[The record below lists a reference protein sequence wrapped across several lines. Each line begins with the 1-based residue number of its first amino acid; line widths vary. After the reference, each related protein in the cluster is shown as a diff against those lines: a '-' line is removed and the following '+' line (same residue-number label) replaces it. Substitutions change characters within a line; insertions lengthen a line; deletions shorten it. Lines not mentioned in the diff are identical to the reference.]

1 MPDARIEVR
10 VRSDGTVRAR
20 RLADNA
26 PSAIGEVRYDK
37 LHADL
42 IGLFERWLTL
52 RDRDWREE
60 EIRVFGSLLHQCL
73 FSDEIWFW
81 IQAQIDTR
89 AAGTRIRLEL
99 IFPADPPYSR
109 LAAIPWEYLYR
120 PDRRRKNGIF
130 LAADPGLIL
139 SRYIP
144 LEDGEPEGDFTPG
157 QQLQVLV
164 VVSQPADP
172 RLDPVEYED
181 VLAAIRETCDKLGF
195 VRTEM
200 HNPTADALRVQALQG
215 PHLVHFMGHGEFD
228 PVRGQ
233 GSLAFR
239 HPDRGTDWVDDRRL
253 ATLLT
258 QEGTGPR
265 AIVLHSCEGGRT
277 DFTASFAGV
286 APQLIRSGVQ
296 CVAAMQYAVTNETAI
311 AFSVSLYERLADG
324 VDLDTAV
331 QDSRSRISLES
342 VPPDMR
348 LLGIPVVYLQNRTP
362 LLNPRADEAA
372 AEGQ

>member
-1 MPDARIEVR
+1 M
-10 VRSDGTVRAR
+10 VRAR
-20 RLADNA
+20 RLANNA
-26 PSAIGEVRYDK
+26 PSPMGEVRYDK
-37 LHADL
+37 LNADL

-60 EIRVFGSLLHQCL
+60 EIRVFGSLLHRCL

-81 IQAQIDTR
+81 IQGQIDGR
-89 AAGTRIRLEL
+89 VPDTRIRLEL

-120 PDRRRKNGIF
+120 PDRPGKNGIF
-130 LAADPGLIL
+130 LAADPGLVL

-144 LEDGEPEGDFTPG
+144 LEDGEGRGNFEPE

-164 VVSQPADP
+164 VISQPDDP

-181 VLAAIRETCDKLGF
+181 VLAAIEDTCQKLGF
-195 VRTEM
+195 AVTVM
-200 HNPTADALRVQALQG
+200 NNPTAAELQEAALPRGQR

-228 PVRGQ
+228 PGRRQ

-239 HPDRGTDWVDDRRL
+239 HPERGTDWVDDRRL
-253 ATLLT
+253 ATVLT
-258 QEGTGPR
+258 REGVGPR
-265 AIVLHSCEGGRT
+265 AVVLHSCEGGRT

-286 APQLIRSGVQ
+286 APQLVRNGVQ

-311 AFSVSLYERLADG
+311 AFSTSLYERLADG
-324 VDLDTAV
+324 DDLDAAV
-331 QDSRSRISLES
+331 QASRSRISLEA

-348 LLGIPVVYLQNRTP
+348 LLGIPVAYLQNRTP
-362 LLNPRADEAA
+362 LLRPRAGQTA